1 MRVFII
7 SLAVVLLSL
16 SSFAA
21 SKREIAEQN
30 RILLEQ
36 LKADN
41 RANVQPTRTARVS
54 DPCVELSLAESEFF
68 RAAGTAIAADE
79 SKAKSA
85 AAVDARNQLARMIRV
100 VVDGAS
106 KDYTA
111 NTNDSST
118 TRTKVIGEEIMSQ
131 YVYQSI
137 ELTKPIQWSLY
148 DLSDGRVQAYVCIEM
163 IKRPD
168 EIEIEMR
175 ERVDVEVTI
184 SETKSETK
192 GENSATT
199 GATRATQQRLNRPA
213 VEKNPA
219 ALNVS
224 QNPEAETLFLEGRA
238 ECVAFKHETG
248 LVKVMRAVEMGSI
261 AAQYYMG
268 MMYLYGDNVDQ
279 DSTLAFQYLLSAAN
293 NGDEKAI
300 FQVAEM
306 YASGT
311 GVEKSKEQARY
322 WYQRS
327 ADLGNGLAERRIWNL

>member
-7 SLAVVLLSL
+7 SLAIVLFSF

-54 DPCVELSLAESEFF
+54 DPCVELSIAESEFF

-111 NTNDSST
+111 NTNENRT

-137 ELTKPIQWSLY
+137 ELTKPIQWSVY

-163 IKRPD
+163 TKRPD
-168 EIEIEMR
+168 EIEFEMR
-175 ERVDVEVTI
+175 ERVEVE
-184 SETKSETK
+184 ETKSEPKSEPKT
-192 GENSATT
+192 NVSATT
-199 GATRATQQRLNRPA
+199 GATRATQQRQNRPA

-219 ALNVS
+219 VINVS
-224 QNPEAETLFLEGRA
+224 QSPEAETLFLQGRA
-238 ECVAFKHETG
+238 ECIAFKHTTG

-279 DSTLAFQYLLSAAN
+279 DSSLAFQYLLSAAN

-306 YASGT
+306 YNSGT
-311 GVEKSKEQARY
+311 GVEKNKEQARY

-327 ADLGNGLAERRIWNL
+327 VALGNETAERRLWRM